1 MNRNVESHFSKL
13 PSVNIQRSILDRG
26 SSYSTTFNAGQ
37 LIPFYVD
44 EVLPGDTFDVSTAKV
59 VRMQTLL
66 TPLMDNM
73 YLDTYYFFVPNRL
86 VWDKWKEFCGEN
98 SDSAWAPKTT
108 HYIPKIASP
117 KGGFETGSIADYMG
131 LPVGVEWSATDLLA
145 PSALPF
151 RAYAL
156 ICDHFFRDENLTD
169 PLLIPTDSANQ
180 QGAKITPRGQNPK
193 PTGYIADTANGGD
206 PFRVSRYHDY
216 FSSALP
222 APQKGSPVSIPI
234 DIKAPDYLPVMTREY
249 WTPQTD
255 KNVGMLFDVYSANF
269 PGGSHTGHTGFP
281 TFSSDVKDANPVF
294 FSYGNFRANADP
306 RLGAANW
313 VTPSPADGTTQ
324 DFSRSPAQTD
334 YIAGIPRNLWTSTA
348 GYDFSGI
355 NFTIN
360 QFRLAYVYQSY
371 LETLARSGTRYSELL
386 LGLFGVQSP
395 DARLQDPEY
404 LGGNR
409 IPINVS
415 EVTNTAQA
423 EQDFL
428 GDVGAKSVT
437 SDSHHDFIKSF
448 TEHGYVIGV
457 CCVRHDHSYCQG
469 ISKFWTRREFTDFY
483 NPKFANLGEVPIYKA
498 EIYATS
504 QNMNAEDTGKLPVFG
519 YQEIWADYRYR
530 PNMVT
535 GYMRPNVPNSI
546 SYWTLTDKYDSEPT
560 LSDSWIRESSASVD
574 RALAVTSQ
582 VADQFWAD
590 FYIQNRS
597 TRPMPMFSVP
607 GLEPHF

>member
-13 PSVNIQRSILDRG
+13 PQVNVQRSILDRG

-44 EVLPGDTFDVSTAKV
+44 EVLPGDTFDISTAKV

-66 TPLMDNM
+66 TPLMDNL

-98 SDSAWAPKTT
+98 TDSAWAPKTT

-180 QGAKITPRGQNPK
+180 QGAKITPRGQK
-193 PTGYIADTANGGD
+193 PSATGYIADTANGGD

-222 APQKGSPVSIPI
+222 APQKGSPVGIPI
-234 DIKAPDYLPVMTREY
+234 NVPGFAGGTFPALTGSVDYLKDV
-249 WTPQTD
+249 TD
-255 KNVGMLFDVYSANF
+255 AQYPILFHYTNSSPGQSANGNWSMPNLGF
-269 PGGSHTGHTGFP
+269 GIRNNSGGTVS
-281 TFSSDVKDANPVF
+281 V
-294 FSYGNFRANADP
+294 
-306 RLGAANW
+306 
-313 VTPSPADGTTQ
+313 TTQ
-324 DFSRSPAQTD
+324 NEWPPVSVNPSNTP
-334 YIAGIPRNLWTSTA
+334 
-348 GYDFSGI
+348 
-355 NFTIN
+355 FTISN
-360 QFRLAYVYQSY
+360 LAVTIPPAGDGNGTDVSFSVNEFRLAYVYQTY

-423 EQDFL
+423 EKDFL

-498 EIYATS
+498 ELYATS
-504 QNMNAEDTGKLPVFG
+504 QNMTAKDTSSLPVFG

-560 LSDSWIRESSASVD
+560 LSDGWIRESPDSVN
-574 RALAVTSQ
+574 RALSVTSN

>member
-1 MNRNVESHFSKL
+1 MFMNRNVESHFSKL
-13 PSVNIQRSILDRG
+13 PTVNVQRSILDRG
-26 SSYSTTFNAGQ
+26 SKYSTTFNAGQ

-98 SDSAWAPKTT
+98 TDSAWAPKTT

-117 KGGFETGSIADYMG
+117 EGGFQPGSIADYMG
-131 LPVGVEWSATDLLA
+131 LPVGVQWSASDLLA

-180 QGAKITPRGQNPK
+180 QGAKITPRGQNPS

-222 APQKGSPVSIPI
+222 APQKGNPVGIPI
-234 DIKAPDYLPVMTREY
+234 NVPGFAGGTFPVLTGAVDHLNGISDPQYPLLYHSAFTPLSKPNDGKVAMPLMRTGYFNSQDNSLLTESASEWPISNGHGSAIPYVAPSNLSVTIPAAGNGQGTEV
-249 WTPQTD
+249 
-255 KNVGMLFDVYSANF
+255 S
-269 PGGSHTGHTGFP
+269 
-281 TFSSDVKDANPVF
+281 FSVNE
-294 FSYGNFRANADP
+294 
-306 RLGAANW
+306 
-313 VTPSPADGTTQ
+313 
-324 DFSRSPAQTD
+324 
-334 YIAGIPRNLWTSTA
+334 
-348 GYDFSGI
+348 
-355 NFTIN
+355 
-360 QFRLAYVYQSY
+360 FRLAYVYQSY

-437 SDSHHDFIKSF
+437 SDTHHDFIKSF

-469 ISKFWTRREFTDFY
+469 ISRFWTRREFTDFY

-560 LSDSWIRESSASVD
+560 LSDGWIRESSDIVD
-574 RALAVTSQ
+574 RALAVTSK
-582 VADQFWAD
+582 VSDQFWAD

>member
-13 PSVNIQRSILDRG
+13 PSVNIRRSILDRG
-26 SSYSTTFNAGQ
+26 SSYSTTFNAGE

-44 EVLPGDTFDVSTAKV
+44 EVLPGDTFDISTAKV

-66 TPLMDNM
+66 TPLMDNL

-98 SDSAWAPKTT
+98 TDSAWAPKTT

-180 QGAKITPRGQNPK
+180 QGAKITPRGQK
-193 PTGYIADTANGGD
+193 PSATGYIADTANGGD

-222 APQKGSPVSIPI
+222 APQKGNPVGIPI
-234 DIKAPDYLPVMTREY
+234 
-249 WTPQTD
+249 
-255 KNVGMLFDVYSANF
+255 NVPGF
-269 PGGSHTGHTGFP
+269 PGGTFP
-281 TFSSDVKDANPVF
+281 AL
-294 FSYGNFRANADP
+294 A
-306 RLGAANW
+306 GA
-313 VTPSPADGTTQ
+313 
-324 DFSRSPAQTD
+324 TD
-334 YIAGIPRNLWTSTA
+334 YLKDITDPQYPVLYHYTNGRGGSPVDGKWPMPKLGYGYENTSDKGVYVSGEGVWPPVGQSDHQPFAPSNLQVTLPSTQ
-348 GYDFSGI
+348 GKDVSFSV
-355 NFTIN
+355 NE
-360 QFRLAYVYQSY
+360 FRLAYVYQTY

-469 ISKFWTRREFTDFY
+469 IPKFWTRREFTDFY
-483 NPKFANLGEVPIYKA
+483 NPMFANLGEVPIYKA

-504 QNMNAEDTGKLPVFG
+504 QNMTAEDTGKLPVFG

-535 GYMRPNVPNSI
+535 GYMRPNVPNSL

-560 LSDSWIRESSASVD
+560 LSDGWIRESSASVD
-574 RALAVTSQ
+574 RALAVTSA

>member
-13 PSVNIQRSILDRG
+13 PAVNVQRSILDRG

-98 SDSAWAPKTT
+98 TDSAWAPKTT

-180 QGAKITPRGQNPK
+180 QGAKITPRGQK
-193 PTGYIADTANGGD
+193 PSATGYIADTANGGD

-222 APQKGSPVSIPI
+222 APQKGNPVGIPI
-234 DIKAPDYLPVMTREY
+234 NVPGFAGGTFPVLTGPSDPSPDLSQTRY
-249 WTPQTD
+249 PLQ
-255 KNVGMLFDVYSANF
+255 MLASSTNF
-269 PGGSHTGHTGFP
+269 PSLVDGKLPMHEVRSLVVNTNNSSAISNLSPNFLGS
-281 TFSSDVKDANPVF
+281 
-294 FSYGNFRANADP
+294 NADAYLVP
-306 RLGAANW
+306 SNLA
-313 VTPSPADGTTQ
+313 VTIPPAGNGQGT
-324 DFSRSPAQTD
+324 DVSFSV
-334 YIAGIPRNLWTSTA
+334 NE
-348 GYDFSGI
+348 
-355 NFTIN
+355 
-360 QFRLAYVYQSY
+360 FRLAYVYQSY
-371 LETLARSGTRYSELL
+371 LETLARSGSRYSELL

-469 ISKFWTRREFTDFY
+469 IPKFWTRREFTDFY

-504 QNMNAEDTGKLPVFG
+504 QNMTAEDTGKLPVFG

-560 LSDSWIRESSASVD
+560 LSDGWIRESAASVD

-582 VADQFWAD
+582 VSDQFWAD

>member
-13 PSVNIQRSILDRG
+13 PSVNVERSILDRG
-26 SSYSTTFNAGQ
+26 SKYSTTFNAGQ

-98 SDSAWAPKTT
+98 TESPWAPKTV

-117 KGGFETGSIADYMG
+117 AGGFEPGSIADYMG
-131 LPVGVEWSATDLLA
+131 LPVGVEWKATDLLA

-180 QGAKITPRGQNPK
+180 QGAKITPRGQK
-193 PTGYIADTANGGD
+193 PSATGYIADTANGGD

-216 FSSALP
+216 YSSALP
-222 APQKGSPVSIPI
+222 APEKGSPVGIPI
-234 DIKAPDYLPVMTREY
+234 
-249 WTPQTD
+249 
-255 KNVGMLFDVYSANF
+255 NVPGF
-269 PGGSHTGHTGFP
+269 PGGIFPVSTGSVDYLKDITDAQFP
-281 TFSSDVKDANPVF
+281 VLYHYSNHPGGSPTDGKWSMPNLGYGYVRNDDRGIYVSGEGVWPPVGASEQKPLAPSNLQVSLPSTQGKDV
-294 FSYGNFRANADP
+294 S
-306 RLGAANW
+306 
-313 VTPSPADGTTQ
+313 
-324 DFSRSPAQTD
+324 
-334 YIAGIPRNLWTSTA
+334 
-348 GYDFSGI
+348 
-355 NFTIN
+355 FTVN
-360 QFRLAYVYQSY
+360 EFRLAYVYQTY

-469 ISKFWTRREFTDFY
+469 IPKFWTRREFTDFY

-504 QNMNAEDTGKLPVFG
+504 QNMTAEDTGKLPVFG

-560 LSDSWIRESSASVD
+560 LSDGWIRESQDIVD
-574 RALAVTSQ
+574 RALAVTSK

-590 FYIQNRS
+590 FYIENRS

>member
-1 MNRNVESHFSKL
+1 MTLNRNVESHFSKL
-13 PSVNIQRSILDRG
+13 PTVNVQRSILDRG

-66 TPLMDNM
+66 TPLMDNL

-98 SDSAWAPKTT
+98 TDSAWAPKTT

-117 KGGFETGSIADYMG
+117 AGGFETGSIADYMG
-131 LPVGVEWSATDLLA
+131 LPVGVEWKATDLLA

-180 QGAKITPRGQNPK
+180 QGAKITPRGHK
-193 PTGYIADTANGGD
+193 PSATGYIADTANGGD

-222 APQKGSPVSIPI
+222 APQKGNPVGIPI
-234 DIKAPDYLPVMTREY
+234 NVPGFAGGTFPVLTGPFDTSPDLSKTRY
-249 WTPQTD
+249 PLQ
-255 KNVGMLFDVYSANF
+255 MLASNTNF
-269 PGGSHTGHTGFP
+269 PPLVDGKLPMHEVRSLVVNTNSNNAVSNLSPSFVN
-281 TFSSDVKDANPVF
+281 S
-294 FSYGNFRANADP
+294 NADAYLVP
-306 RLGAANW
+306 NNLS
-313 VTPSPADGTTQ
+313 VTIPPAGNGTGT
-324 DFSRSPAQTD
+324 DVSFSV
-334 YIAGIPRNLWTSTA
+334 NE
-348 GYDFSGI
+348 
-355 NFTIN
+355 
-360 QFRLAYVYQSY
+360 FRLAYVYQTY

-469 ISKFWTRREFTDFY
+469 IPRFWTRREFTDFY
-483 NPKFANLGEVPIYKA
+483 NPMFANLGEVPIYKA
-498 EIYATS
+498 ELFATS
-504 QNMNAEDTGKLPVFG
+504 ENMNAEDTGKLPVFG

-560 LSDSWIRESSASVD
+560 LSDGWIRESPASVD
-574 RALAVTSQ
+574 RALSVTSA

>member
-13 PSVNIQRSILDRG
+13 PAVNIQRSILDRG
-26 SSYSTTFNAGQ
+26 SKYSTTFNAGQ

-98 SDSAWAPKTT
+98 TDSAWAPKTT

-117 KGGFETGSIADYMG
+117 AGGFEPGSIADFMG
-131 LPVGVEWSATDLLA
+131 LPVGVEWKATDLLA

-180 QGAKITPRGQNPK
+180 QGAKITPRGQKPS

-222 APQKGSPVSIPI
+222 APQKGNPVGIPINVPGFAGGTFPVLSGAVDYLKDITDAQYPLLFHYSSSPNVTPVDGKFVMSDSSYGFVRKDTADLGVSKLKEWPPVSNN
-234 DIKAPDYLPVMTREY
+234 
-249 WTPQTD
+249 TD
-255 KNVGMLFDVYSANF
+255 KPLTLSNLAVTIPPAGDGSGTDVS
-269 PGGSHTGHTGFP
+269 
-281 TFSSDVKDANPVF
+281 FSVNE
-294 FSYGNFRANADP
+294 
-306 RLGAANW
+306 
-313 VTPSPADGTTQ
+313 
-324 DFSRSPAQTD
+324 
-334 YIAGIPRNLWTSTA
+334 
-348 GYDFSGI
+348 
-355 NFTIN
+355 
-360 QFRLAYVYQSY
+360 FRLAYVYQTY

-415 EVTNTAQA
+415 ELLRLSRTSWVMSVQNLLPLILIMISSRVSLNT
-423 EQDFL
+423 
-428 GDVGAKSVT
+428 V
-437 SDSHHDFIKSF
+437 
-448 TEHGYVIGV
+448 
-457 CCVRHDHSYCQG
+457 
-469 ISKFWTRREFTDFY
+469 
-483 NPKFANLGEVPIYKA
+483 
-498 EIYATS
+498 
-504 QNMNAEDTGKLPVFG
+504 M
-519 YQEIWADYRYR
+519 
-530 PNMVT
+530 
-535 GYMRPNVPNSI
+535 
-546 SYWTLTDKYDSEPT
+546 
-560 LSDSWIRESSASVD
+560 
-574 RALAVTSQ
+574 
-582 VADQFWAD
+582 
-590 FYIQNRS
+590 
-597 TRPMPMFSVP
+597 
-607 GLEPHF
+607 

>member
-13 PSVNIQRSILDRG
+13 PAVNIQRSILDRG
-26 SSYSTTFNAGQ
+26 SKYSTTFNAGQ

-98 SDSAWAPKTT
+98 TDSAWAPKTT

-117 KGGFETGSIADYMG
+117 AGGFEPGSIADYMG
-131 LPVGVEWSATDLLA
+131 LPVGVEWKATDLLA

-180 QGAKITPRGQNPK
+180 QGAKITPRGQK
-193 PTGYIADTANGGD
+193 PSATGYIADTANGGD

-222 APQKGSPVSIPI
+222 APQKGNPVGIPI
-234 DIKAPDYLPVMTREY
+234 NVPGFAGGTFPVLTGPVDYLKDITD
-249 WTPQTD
+249 PQSPL
-255 KNVGMLFDVYSANF
+255 LFHVANH
-269 PGGSHTGHTGFP
+269 GSG
-281 TFSSDVKDANPVF
+281 NPVDGKWAMPRPF
-294 FSYGNFRANADP
+294 IGYWHDETWSLHGDRDKTWPPTQSFTADNSAIAPANLAVTIPPAGDGQATDVSFSVNE
-306 RLGAANW
+306 
-313 VTPSPADGTTQ
+313 
-324 DFSRSPAQTD
+324 
-334 YIAGIPRNLWTSTA
+334 
-348 GYDFSGI
+348 
-355 NFTIN
+355 
-360 QFRLAYVYQSY
+360 FRLAYVYQTY

-469 ISKFWTRREFTDFY
+469 IPKFWTRREFTDFY

-498 EIYATS
+498 ELYATS
-504 QNMNAEDTGKLPVFG
+504 QNMTAEDTGKLPVFG

-535 GYMRPNVPNSI
+535 GYMRPNVLNSI
-546 SYWTLTDKYDSEPT
+546 SYWTLTDKYDTEPT
-560 LSDSWIRESSASVD
+560 LSDGWIRESQDIVD
-574 RALAVTSQ
+574 RALAVTSK
-582 VADQFWAD
+582 VSDQFWAD

>member
-44 EVLPGDTFDVSTAKV
+44 EVLPGDTFDVSTSKV

-98 SDSAWAPKTT
+98 TESAWAPKST

-117 KGGFETGSIADYMG
+117 AGGFEPGSIADYMG
-131 LPVGVEWSATDLLA
+131 LPVGVEWKATDLLA

-180 QGAKITPRGQNPK
+180 QGAKITPRGQK
-193 PTGYIADTANGGD
+193 PSATGYIADTANGGD

-222 APQKGSPVSIPI
+222 APQKGNPVGIPI
-234 DIKAPDYLPVMTREY
+234 NVPGFAGGTFPV
-249 WTPQTD
+249 
-255 KNVGMLFDVYSANF
+255 L
-269 PGGSHTGHTGFP
+269 TGP
-281 TFSSDVKDANPVF
+281 
-294 FSYGNFRANADP
+294 ADP
-306 RLGAANW
+306 SPDLSQTRYPLQMLASSTNYPSLVDGKLPMHEVRSLVVNTNSKNAMSNSSPDFLGSYADAYLVPSNLA
-313 VTPSPADGTTQ
+313 VTIPPAGNGQCTDVS
-324 DFSRSPAQTD
+324 FSV
-334 YIAGIPRNLWTSTA
+334 NE
-348 GYDFSGI
+348 
-355 NFTIN
+355 
-360 QFRLAYVYQSY
+360 FRLAYVYQSY

-504 QNMNAEDTGKLPVFG
+504 QNMTAEDTGKLPVFG

-535 GYMRPNVPNSI
+535 GYMRPTVPNSI

-560 LSDSWIRESSASVD
+560 LSDGWIRESASSVD
-574 RALAVTSQ
+574 RALAVTSA

>member
-13 PSVNIQRSILDRG
+13 PTVNVERSILDRG
-26 SSYSTTFNAGQ
+26 SKYSTTFNAGQ

-98 SDSAWAPKTT
+98 TESAWAPKTT

-117 KGGFETGSIADYMG
+117 VGGFEPGSIADYMG
-131 LPVGVEWSATDLLA
+131 LPVGVEWKATDLLA

-180 QGAKITPRGQNPK
+180 QGAKITPRGQK
-193 PTGYIADTANGGD
+193 PSATGYIADTANGGD

-222 APQKGSPVSIPI
+222 APQKGNPVGIPI
-234 DIKAPDYLPVMTREY
+234 NVPGFAGGTFPVLTGA
-249 WTPQTD
+249 TD
-255 KNVGMLFDVYSANF
+255 NLSGVSEKQYPILYHV
-269 PGGSHTGHTGFP
+269 
-281 TFSSDVKDANPVF
+281 
-294 FSYGNFRANADP
+294 
-306 RLGAANW
+306 AANDSPPFADGKVSMPNTRIGYLSFDNW
-313 VTPSPADGTTQ
+313 GLYAHEGSWPMSSSGNKAYVTPSNLAVTIPPAGNGQGT
-324 DFSRSPAQTD
+324 DVSFSV
-334 YIAGIPRNLWTSTA
+334 NE
-348 GYDFSGI
+348 
-355 NFTIN
+355 
-360 QFRLAYVYQSY
+360 FRLAYVYQTY

-409 IPINVS
+409 IPINVA

-423 EQDFL
+423 EKDFL

-469 ISKFWTRREFTDFY
+469 IPRFWTRREFTDFY

-535 GYMRPNVPNSI
+535 GYMRPNVANSI

-560 LSDSWIRESSASVD
+560 LSDGWVRESANVVD
-574 RALAVTSQ
+574 RALAVTST

>member
-13 PSVNIQRSILDRG
+13 PSVNVQRSILDRG

-66 TPLMDNM
+66 TPLMDNL

-98 SDSAWAPKTT
+98 TDSAWAPKST

-117 KGGFETGSIADYMG
+117 KGGFESGSIADYMG

-180 QGAKITPRGQNPK
+180 QGAKITPRGQK
-193 PTGYIADTANGGD
+193 PSATGYIADTANGGD

-222 APQKGSPVSIPI
+222 APQKGNPVGIPI
-234 DIKAPDYLPVMTREY
+234 NVPGFAGGTFPVMTGPVDYLAENY
-249 WTPQTD
+249 TQPPLLFHVGNYNSGTPVDGKFVMPRPMLGYFHDDTWSLHCDKDHGWPPTVAFGDRNTAIAPSNLAVTIPPAGNGQGTD
-255 KNVGMLFDVYSANF
+255 VS
-269 PGGSHTGHTGFP
+269 
-281 TFSSDVKDANPVF
+281 FSVNE
-294 FSYGNFRANADP
+294 
-306 RLGAANW
+306 
-313 VTPSPADGTTQ
+313 
-324 DFSRSPAQTD
+324 
-334 YIAGIPRNLWTSTA
+334 
-348 GYDFSGI
+348 
-355 NFTIN
+355 
-360 QFRLAYVYQSY
+360 FRLAYVYQTY

-423 EQDFL
+423 EKDFL

-469 ISKFWTRREFTDFY
+469 IPKFWTRREFTDFY
-483 NPKFANLGEVPIYKA
+483 NPMFANLGEVPIYKA

-504 QNMNAEDTGKLPVFG
+504 QNMTAEDTGKLPVFG

-560 LSDSWIRESSASVD
+560 LSDGWIRESASSVD
-574 RALAVTSQ
+574 RALAVTSS

-590 FYIQNRS
+590 FYIQNKS

>member
-13 PSVNIQRSILDRG
+13 PSVNVQRSILDRG

-66 TPLMDNM
+66 TPLMDNL

-98 SDSAWAPKTT
+98 TNSAWAPKTT

-180 QGAKITPRGQNPK
+180 QGVKITPRGQK
-193 PTGYIADTANGGD
+193 PSATGYIADTANGGD

-222 APQKGSPVSIPI
+222 EPQKGSPVGIPI
-234 DIKAPDYLPVMTREY
+234 NVPGFAGGTFPVSTTIPLHDPTGIPMLGTIDYNVQFSTENIVTPGVPDSAYPV
-249 WTPQTD
+249 
-255 KNVGMLFDVYSANF
+255 VSLFSN
-269 PGGSHTGHTGFP
+269 
-281 TFSSDVKDANPVF
+281 
-294 FSYGNFRANADP
+294 NAASN
-306 RLGAANW
+306 GAAGTMKNASLLISHAPNTNIGNIYEPLNL
-313 VTPSPADGTTQ
+313 VTTIPNSTTGGT
-324 DFSRSPAQTD
+324 DVSFSV
-334 YIAGIPRNLWTSTA
+334 NE
-348 GYDFSGI
+348 
-355 NFTIN
+355 
-360 QFRLAYVYQSY
+360 FRLAYVYQTY

-504 QNMNAEDTGKLPVFG
+504 QNMTAEDTGKLPVFG

-535 GYMRPNVPNSI
+535 GFMRPNVPNSI
-546 SYWTLTDKYDSEPT
+546 SYWTLTDKYDAEPT
-560 LSDSWIRESSASVD
+560 LSDGWIRESSESVD
-574 RALAVTSQ
+574 RALAVTSA

>member
-13 PSVNIQRSILDRG
+13 PAVNIQRSILDRG
-26 SSYSTTFNAGQ
+26 SKYSTTFNAGQ

-98 SDSAWAPKTT
+98 TESAWAPKTT

-117 KGGFETGSIADYMG
+117 TGGFEPGSIADYMG
-131 LPVGVEWSATDLLA
+131 LPVGVEWKATDLLA

-180 QGAKITPRGQNPK
+180 QGAKITPRGQK
-193 PTGYIADTANGGD
+193 PSATGYIADTANGGD

-222 APQKGSPVSIPI
+222 APQKGNPVGIPI
-234 DIKAPDYLPVMTREY
+234 NVPGFAGGTFPALTGPVDYLKDLTD
-249 WTPQTD
+249 PQYPILFHQTVNGPGSPTD
-255 KNVGMLFDVYSANF
+255 GKWSMPNFAYGYNNTDGHNLSISSGDPNWPPTLSAMYNPIAPSNLSVTIPPAGDGQGTDVS
-269 PGGSHTGHTGFP
+269 
-281 TFSSDVKDANPVF
+281 FSVNE
-294 FSYGNFRANADP
+294 
-306 RLGAANW
+306 
-313 VTPSPADGTTQ
+313 
-324 DFSRSPAQTD
+324 
-334 YIAGIPRNLWTSTA
+334 
-348 GYDFSGI
+348 
-355 NFTIN
+355 
-360 QFRLAYVYQSY
+360 FRLAYVYQTY

-469 ISKFWTRREFTDFY
+469 IPKFWTRREFTDFY

-498 EIYATS
+498 ELYATS
-504 QNMNAEDTGKLPVFG
+504 QNMTAEDTGKLPVFG

-535 GYMRPNVPNSI
+535 GFMRPNVPNSI

-560 LSDSWIRESSASVD
+560 LSDGWIRESSDIVD
-574 RALAVTSQ
+574 RALAVTSN
-582 VADQFWAD
+582 VSDQFWAD

>member
-13 PSVNIQRSILDRG
+13 PSVNIKRSILDRG

-44 EVLPGDTFDVSTAKV
+44 EVLPGDTFDISTAKV

-98 SDSAWAPKTT
+98 TDSAWAPKTT

-117 KGGFETGSIADYMG
+117 KGGFESGSIADYMG

-180 QGAKITPRGQNPK
+180 QGAKITPRGQK
-193 PTGYIADTANGGD
+193 PSATGYIADTANGGD

-216 FSSALP
+216 YSSALP
-222 APQKGSPVSIPI
+222 APQKGSPVGIPI
-234 DIKAPDYLPVMTREY
+234 NVPGFAGGTFPVLTGATDYLKDITDAQYPVLY
-249 WTPQTD
+249 HFG
-255 KNVGMLFDVYSANF
+255 N
-269 PGGSHTGHTGFP
+269 
-281 TFSSDVKDANPVF
+281 SS
-294 FSYGNFRANADP
+294 
-306 RLGAANW
+306 
-313 VTPSPADGTTQ
+313 VTPVDGKISMPNSGFGYVHASDKGIYVSGDSTWPYVNSTNHKPCAPSNLAVTIPSAGNGT
-324 DFSRSPAQTD
+324 DVSFSV
-334 YIAGIPRNLWTSTA
+334 NE
-348 GYDFSGI
+348 
-355 NFTIN
+355 
-360 QFRLAYVYQSY
+360 FRLAYVYQSY

-409 IPINVS
+409 ISINVS

-483 NPKFANLGEVPIYKA
+483 NPMFANLGEVPIYKA

-504 QNMNAEDTGKLPVFG
+504 QNMTAKDTSSLPVFG

-530 PNMVT
+530 PNLVT
-535 GYMRPNVPNSI
+535 GFMRPNVPNSI

-560 LSDSWIRESSASVD
+560 LSDGWIRESPDSVD
-574 RALAVTSQ
+574 RVLAVTSK

-590 FYIQNRS
+590 FYIQNKS
-597 TRPMPMFSVP
+597 TRPMPMFSIP

>member
-66 TPLMDNM
+66 TPLMDNL

-98 SDSAWAPKTT
+98 TDSAWAPKTT

-117 KGGFETGSIADYMG
+117 KGGFESGSIADYMG
-131 LPVGVEWSATDLLA
+131 LPVGVEWKATDLLA

-180 QGAKITPRGQNPK
+180 QGAKITPRGQK
-193 PTGYIADTANGGD
+193 PSATGYIADTANGGD

-222 APQKGSPVSIPI
+222 APQKGNPVGIPI
-234 DIKAPDYLPVMTREY
+234 NVPGFAGGTFPALAGPTDYLKDLTD
-249 WTPQTD
+249 PQYPTL
-255 KNVGMLFDVYSANF
+255 VHYTS
-269 PGGSHTGHTGFP
+269 GS
-281 TFSSDVKDANPVF
+281 SNPVDGKVAMPE
-294 FSYGNFRANADP
+294 YNAIVRNDNAS
-306 RLGAANW
+306 GALVCGGA
-313 VTPSPADGTTQ
+313 
-324 DFSRSPAQTD
+324 
-334 YIAGIPRNLWTSTA
+334 STWP
-348 GYDFSGI
+348 I
-355 NFTIN
+355 IN
-360 QFRLAYVYQSY
+360 QYNSSFHPATIANLAVTIPGVSGTDVSFSVNEFRLAYVYQTY

-423 EQDFL
+423 EKDFL

-469 ISKFWTRREFTDFY
+469 IPKFWTRREFTDFY
-483 NPKFANLGEVPIYKA
+483 NPMFANLGEVPIYKA

-504 QNMNAEDTGKLPVFG
+504 QNMTAEDTGKLPVFG

-535 GYMRPNVPNSI
+535 GYMRPNVPNSV
-546 SYWTLTDKYDSEPT
+546 SYWTLTDKYDAEPT
-560 LSDSWIRESSASVD
+560 LSDGWIRESADSVD
-574 RALAVTSQ
+574 RALAVTSK

-590 FYIQNRS
+590 FYIQNKS